1 MFKYMA
7 IPLLAILLLLSGC
20 GGGSSDTESEQPDST
35 GSNSDNTSNEN
46 EVDTS
51 PETDSEPDAEAGDE
65 DAEPDDAGSEPEG
78 TGSEPE
84 GTDSEAEGDQN
95 SGNTG
100 PDGSGEADN
109 SPSGVGEP
117 DFAGLLLVN
126 DNISFPTGSRFATF
140 TGGFYRV
147 SDLVQQ
153 FPDALDFFDNVG
165 ELPANDE
172 CSITGVINFP
182 QTISA
187 GEVITVT
194 GSAGTIASLTRVQN
208 SPGIVDYSASV
219 DATAIQGVTN
229 LQFDIPGDEFP
240 SFGNIQV
247 PDSIPLTGITPA
259 LDATVTANTIFRWS
273 PGTPGVTHMSIG
285 MTFGEGISNPVFVGC
300 FIVDDGEFSLPS
312 NLRDIIG
319 SAVATGWTLDRRH
332 FVNVQN
338 QSAIIQVQRYVQP

>member
-1 MFKYMA
+1 MFKYTA

-20 GGGSSDTESEQPDST
+20 GGGNSDTESEQPDST
-35 GSNSDNTSNEN
+35 GSNPDNTSNEN

-51 PETDSEPDAEAGDE
+51 PDT
-65 DAEPDDAGSEPEG
+65 DAEPDDADAEPDDTDAEPEG
-78 TGSEPE
+78 TDAEPE

-95 SGNTG
+95 SDNTG

-117 DFAGLLLVN
+117 EFAGLLLVN
-126 DNISFPTGSRFATF
+126 DNISFPTGSMFATF

-165 ELPANDE
+165 DLPANDE
-172 CSITGVINFP
+172 CNITGVINFP

-194 GSAGTIASLTRVQN
+194 GSAGTIASLTRVPN

-219 DATAIQGVTN
+219 DSTTIQGVTN

-240 SFGNIQV
+240 SFSNIQV

-285 MTFGEGISNPVFVGC
+285 MTFGEGISNPFFVGC
-300 FIVDDGEFSLPS
+300 FIIDDGEFSLPS

-319 SAVATGWTLDRRH
+319 NAVATGWTLDRRH